1 MTPKKRTRT
10 KEKGTWTVGIDDKE
24 VPVTGKFVLV
34 TNADGTVRRNHFKAK
49 GNLPDGTKVKINEK
63 ARFK

>member
-1 MTPKKRTRT
+1 MIPKKRTRT

>member
-1 MTPKKRTRT
+1 MRPKKRTRT

-34 TNADGTVRRNHFKAK
+34 TNADGTVKRNHFKAK
-49 GNLPDGTKVKINEK
+49 GNLPDGTKVRINEK
-63 ARFK
+63 AKFK

>member
-49 GNLPDGTKVKINEK
+49 GNLPDGTKIKINEK
-63 ARFK
+63 TRFN